1 MEVIICLA
9 IFGAISCL
17 VRAFFYLFSKE
28 EIYQKRLSV
37 IRDSKKNLDNKIDW
51 RGVLQLYVNKFSGI
65 FAPRS
70 YLEGIQDDLVK
81 AGIPLRGEEY
91 VAACLALI
99 VILPLLAYLI
109 SRNIW
114 LAIIMILC
122 GGIIPQ
128 LYVRT
133 CRDRRMQALNL
144 QLGDALVIMANALRA
159 GFGFQQAMD
168 AVRKEM
174 PAPISTEFSWTLREM
189 NLGFGTEEALLNM
202 SKRVG
207 NESLDMVITGI
218 IIQRQIGGNLA
229 EILDNISNTIRERA
243 RIKKEIRVLTAQGR
257 MSGAVIGLLPVILI
271 GIMLIINPSY
281 FNYMIQ
287 DSRGI
292 LILAAAGVS
301 EILGIILIKRITQV
315 DL

>member
-1 MEVIICLA
+1 MEKIN
-9 IFGAISCL
+9 
-17 VRAFFYLFSKE
+17 
-28 EIYQKRLSV
+28 
-37 IRDSKKNLDNKIDW
+37 IR
-51 RGVLQLYVNKFSGI
+51 
-65 FAPRS
+65 
-70 YLEGIQDDLVK
+70 
-81 AGIPLRGEEY
+81 
-91 VAACLALI
+91 
-99 VILPLLAYLI
+99 
-109 SRNIW
+109 
-114 LAIIMILC
+114 M
-122 GGIIPQ
+122 
-128 LYVRT
+128 
-133 CRDRRMQALNL
+133 
-144 QLGDALVIMANALRA
+144 LGDALVIMANALRA